1 MFKTFIENPESYTV
15 KRSDEGLN
23 LIIKENLA
31 EAFTKIL
38 PSIQSN
44 WVPGVFGPPEEI
56 NYTVPDNFR
65 STIWWP
71 KAIDLPA
78 SSRESESLVH
88 TSEEYSHAEGVIVQ
102 AVRIDLSEVLVLN
115 EFHHK
120 LFEEVEIEFVFDPNH
135 EPGTDPYIPVEFK
148 RDIHGNRVQIN
159 GPFNVDSDN
168 DDDLDDGE
176 W

>member
-1 MFKTFIENPESYTV
+1 MF
-15 KRSDEGLN
+15 R
-23 LIIKENLA
+23 
-31 EAFTKIL
+31 
-38 PSIQSN
+38 
-44 WVPGVFGPPEEI
+44 PPEEI

-71 KAIDLPA
+71 KATTYQLPL
-78 SSRESESLVH
+78 ESSLVH

-135 EPGTDPYIPVEFK
+135 EPGTDPYILVNL

-159 GPFNVDSDN
+159 G
-168 DDDLDDGE
+168 LC
-176 W
+176 

>member
-1 MFKTFIENPESYTV
+1 M
-15 KRSDEGLN
+15 
-23 LIIKENLA
+23 
-31 EAFTKIL
+31 
-38 PSIQSN
+38 
-44 WVPGVFGPPEEI
+44 
-56 NYTVPDNFR
+56 
-65 STIWWP
+65 
-71 KAIDLPA
+71 
-78 SSRESESLVH
+78 
-88 TSEEYSHAEGVIVQ
+88 
-102 AVRIDLSEVLVLN
+102 LN

-120 LFEEVEIEFVFDPNH
+120 LFGEVEIEFVFDPNH